1 MNLGKLTNIVLGAIK
16 SRKDKTNKITQLA
29 MAINGTYVEDTTYVD
44 DRIQWMFMENG
55 NESTIKYSNIS
66 KIVEKANSLKFG
78 SVGLF
83 LTEKQ
88 ASKFSILAGLT
99 GVVILDFSQKDVYD
113 TYVPQFTAMGID
125 ITGLVLAV
133 EFNIGELDN
142 NTKFTYNGVEYT
154 LLPADEEPVVT
165 APMFDSVDMT
175 GETFSSSQFQL
186 GDNIICNTTA
196 DNELISPYVIFL
208 TAEQYSKFQ
217 ITGAF
222 VDNEARQAFENEV
235 LPSVLIPVS
244 YLDVGLVTIPQNA
257 AYACFLGYSVA
268 EAITVAEAT
277 GTALA
282 TSITVTYDGVD
293 YVYDSTNVQI
303 TAPEEEPEAP
313 TLYSAVFTG
322 GAVNTVTT
330 SEYTLGDNLVVS
342 NENDGT
348 SLSPALLLLTSE
360 QAQNMSVSVTT
371 TDNGSSSISPEMLQ
385 NFVDSM
391 SVKELTN
398 FADVDLS
405 SISSFISEHNIT
417 HVVSFMNVYDAF
429 APSLQGTSDEIISS
443 FTITYNG
450 NPYVYGFDSFT
461 FNTGQ

>member
-44 DRIQWMFMENG
+44 DRIQWLFGKSED
-55 NESTIKYSNIS
+55 EFSVQYSNIS
-66 KIVEKANSLKFG
+66 KIVEKINSLKSG
-78 SVGLF
+78 EAGLF

-99 GVVILDFSQKDVYD
+99 GVQIMDLSQKEAYD
-113 TYVPQFTAMGID
+113 MYGSHFAAMGVD
-125 ITGLVLAV
+125 ITGIVLAV
-133 EFNIGELDN
+133 DFTIGELDN

-154 LLPADEEPVVT
+154 LLPAEEEPTVT
-165 APMFDSVDMT
+165 APIFNSIDQV
-175 GETFSSSQFQL
+175 GESSTNSSFQL
-186 GDNIICNTTA
+186 GDNMIFNHTQG
-196 DNELISPYVIFL
+196 NELLSPCVVFFTQEQRSKISVSAELNTDTFTQEDFAQGVFDDDL
-208 TAEQYSKFQ
+208 TALGQSLGKDDA
-217 ITGAF
+217 IP
-222 VDNEARQAFENEV
+222 ENATCF
-235 LPSVLIPVS
+235 INFS
-244 YLDVGLVTIPQNA
+244 YLAYMFIENLITSFTI
-257 AYACFLGYSVA
+257 
-268 EAITVAEAT
+268 
-277 GTALA
+277 
-282 TSITVTYDGVD
+282 TYDGVD

-303 TAPEEEPEAP
+303 IQGEEEPDAP
-313 TLYSAVFTG
+313 TLYSAVFTAG
-322 GAVNTVTT
+322 GAGNTVTT
-330 SEYTLGDNLVVS
+330 SEYTLGDNLVAS

-371 TDNGSSSISPEMLQ
+371 IGNSSSSISPEMIQ

-398 FADVDLS
+398 FADVDVS

-417 HVVSFMNVYDAF
+417 HVVSFMNVYDCF
-429 APSLQGTSDEIISS
+429 APSIQGTSDEVLSS

-461 FNTGQ
+461 FNMGQ